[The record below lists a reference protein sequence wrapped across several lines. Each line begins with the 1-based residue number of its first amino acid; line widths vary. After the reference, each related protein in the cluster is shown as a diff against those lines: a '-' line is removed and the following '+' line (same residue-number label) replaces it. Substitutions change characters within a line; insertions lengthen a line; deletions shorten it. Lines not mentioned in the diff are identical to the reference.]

1 MKSIVRQIII
11 LISIAFILAGTSAS
25 IYWMRGKWDTFRDPS
40 VLLSEVSKWNDP
52 VLWVDARSIE
62 EYTSDHIPGAVRLTE
77 DNWNELLPDLLK
89 VWAPDSAIIV
99 YCDSQKC
106 HASNEVA
113 KRLREEVGLKN
124 VYTLRGGWTAWKGE
138 HR

>member
-1 MKSIVRQIII
+1 MNAIARQLLI
-11 LISIAFILAGTSAS
+11 LMAVAFIPATGSAWL
-25 IYWMRGKWDTFRDPS
+25 YWKQGKWDVFQDHS
-40 VLLSEVSKWNDP
+40 VLLLEVTQWKEP

-62 EYTSDHIPGAVRLTE
+62 DYTSDHIPGAVRLTE
-77 DNWNELLPDLLK
+77 DNWNELLPHLLK
-89 VWAPDSAIIV
+89 IWEPASAIVV

-113 KRLREEVGLKN
+113 KRLREEAALNN
-124 VYTLRGGWTAWKGE
+124 VYVLRGGWDAWKGA